1 MKKILFLIILGVLL
15 GGCSLAENAED
26 LYKKEQ
32 PLQADIILPE
42 SFAAGEDVPIRA
54 VLTQNGKKMADADY
68 VHFEIWK
75 RDGTVHYPMEEAAD
89 KGEGVYQLAKKF
101 EQDGVYTIK
110 VHASSAGSLI
120 MPQKRFVV
128 GELTEAELE
137 ELMKEGEA
145 PSGSHEGH
153 H

>member
-1 MKKILFLIILGVLL
+1 MGVLL
-15 GGCSLAENAED
+15 GGCSLDENTEE
-26 LYKKEQ
+26 LYKIEQ
-32 PLQADIILPE
+32 PLQAEIILPD
-42 SFAAGEDVPIRA
+42 SFAAGEDVQVRA
-54 VLTQNGKKMADADY
+54 VLTQNGKKVAGADY

-75 RDGTVHYPMEEAAD
+75 RDGTVHFAMEEAAD
-89 KGEGVYQLAKKF
+89 EGEGVYQLAKKF

>member
-1 MKKILFLIILGVLL
+1 MGVLL
-15 GGCSLAENAED
+15 GGCSLDENTEE
-26 LYKKEQ
+26 LYKTEQ
-32 PLQADIILPE
+32 PLHADIILPE
-42 SFAAGEDVPIRA
+42 SFSAGEEVPIRA
-54 VLTQNGKKMADADY
+54 VLTQNGKKVADADY

-75 RDGTVHYPMEEAAD
+75 QDGTVHYPMEEAAD
-89 KGEGVYQLAKKF
+89 AGEGVYQLVKKF
-101 EQDGVYTIK
+101 EQDGIYIIK

>member
-1 MKKILFLIILGVLL
+1 VKRILFLIVMGLLL
-15 GGCSLAENAED
+15 GGCSLDENTEE
-26 LYKKEQ
+26 LYKIEQ
-32 PLQADIILPE
+32 PLQVEVILPD

-54 VLTQNGKKMADADY
+54 VITQNGKKVADADY

-75 RDGTVHYPMEEAAD
+75 RDGTVHYPMEEATD
-89 KGEGVYQLAKKF
+89 EGEGVYQLTKKF

-145 PSGSHEGH
+145 PSGGHEGH

>member
-1 MKKILFLIILGVLL
+1 MGVLL
-15 GGCSLAENAED
+15 GGCSLDENTEE
-26 LYKKEQ
+26 LYKTEQ
-32 PLQADIILPE
+32 PLHANIILPE
-42 SFAAGEDVPIRA
+42 SFSAGEEVPIRA
-54 VLTQNGKKMADADY
+54 VLTQNGKKVADADY

-89 KGEGVYQLAKKF
+89 AGEGVYQLVKKF
-101 EQDGVYTIK
+101 EQDGIYTIK

>member
-1 MKKILFLIILGVLL
+1 VKRVLFLIVMGVLL
-15 GGCSLAENAED
+15 GGCSLDENTEE
-26 LYKKEQ
+26 LYKIEQ
-32 PLQADIILPE
+32 PLQAEIILPD
-42 SFAAGEDVPIRA
+42 SFAAGEDVQVRA
-54 VLTQNGKKMADADY
+54 VLTQNGKKVAGADY

-75 RDGTVHYPMEEAAD
+75 RDGTVHFAMEEAAD
-89 KGEGVYQLAKKF
+89 EGEGVYQLAKKF